1 MAGKSGD
8 RWISRI
14 LCATAAL
21 ACLTA
26 CAAGGGR
33 PAEPG
38 SAGAVTPGSSA
49 QSPPAQPAPGRAAAP
64 AGAAAASTAGCAAD
78 PATAPAVGPRHLSHD
93 AAERTYLLALPTGY
107 DGRTPAPVV
116 VDFHGFK
123 ASKETQEARSGMGRL
138 GADRGFVVVT
148 PDALGEPRRWNT
160 PAAPEAADDF
170 GFVAALLDDLGAHL
184 CLDPGRVYAV
194 GHSNG
199 AEFAAALVCRQ
210 APRFAGVAMVSS
222 TSLATCP
229 PGAAPAT
236 MAVHGTA
243 DPSVPYAGGVISGS
257 TTRVPAATQVIDEY
271 ARRYACA
278 PAVLRTVAGMGVER
292 MRHTGCAGGA
302 EVVLDTVVGGTH
314 AWPSS
319 PDALADRAD
328 SPAGRSYQATAAILD
343 FFAGH

>member
-1 MAGKSGD
+1 M
-8 RWISRI
+8 
-14 LCATAAL
+14 
-21 ACLTA
+21 TA
-26 CAAGGGR
+26 CGTGGG
-33 PAEPG
+33 EP
-38 SAGAVTPGSSA
+38 
-49 QSPPAQPAPGRAAAP
+49 AAP
-64 AGAAAASTAGCAAD
+64 AGAGAAAAAAAAGPAGTAAPATTAGCGA
-78 PATAPAVGPRHLSHD
+78 APAAAPVAGPRVLRHD
-93 AAERTYLLALPTGY
+93 GAERTYLLALPTGY

-116 VDFHGFK
+116 LDFHGFK
-123 ASKETQEARSGMGRL
+123 ADKETQEGRSAMGRL

-160 PAAPEAADDF
+160 PGAPEAADDF
-170 GFVAALLDDLGAHL
+170 GFVAALLDDLGAQL
-184 CLDPGRVYAV
+184 CLDPGRVYAA

-229 PGAAPAT
+229 PGTAPAT

-257 TTRVPAATQVIDEY
+257 TTRVPPATRVIDEY

-292 MRHTGCAGGA
+292 SRRTGCAGGA

-328 SPAGRSYQATAAILD
+328 SPAGRTYQATLAILD